1 VGRVQSIV
9 ARVNQRLTIQLAATF
24 LAGST
29 LLSAFLGIYRDSLLN
44 SAYYHTYKV
53 GIDAYTAAFAIPD
66 FMFYILVSGAL
77 SVTFIPVFT
86 KRLATGNRKSAW
98 ELSSSL
104 INMMAVLT
112 MVASI
117 LIIIFAGPL
126 VKLVAYGLNE
136 QGQALAI
143 SMMRVIA
150 VNPFLFAIATVIAS
164 MQQAIGRYTVFALAP
179 ILYNI
184 GIITGVLWFT
194 GGITI
199 FGHQVFAGGIM
210 GVALGVV
217 LGSILQLIVSS
228 LGLIGIGFDYNFK
241 VYWKNKGFR
250 QVLKLL
256 PPRSLDQGM
265 DYIIGIFEYNIAS
278 RLGQG
283 TLRAYQQATTLHM
296 MPVNLIG
303 VAISTA
309 AFPTMSEDLA
319 LGNFAKFKSGLQKML
334 RVIIWLA
341 LPVAVMTF
349 VARNYVVSFIVRG
362 GDPLISGLLGALVGA
377 ILFRTVYHIVAR
389 GFYAQSDTKTPLYIS
404 IVSII
409 LDVSLALWFCF
420 TLNMGPYGLA
430 IAQSIVAFVEVV
442 LLLAI
447 IDRRIPGK
455 LFDRDMWEAIFRMAS
470 AAGITAVVGYIMVNL
485 FQLQKSDFSVV
496 QTIPKF
502 TLIVTVGLSVYLYI
516 SYLFKLKEAEPV
528 IARLRVIFF
537 NNIVGKHRK

>member
-1 VGRVQSIV
+1 MGRVQSIV
-9 ARVNQRLTIQLAATF
+9 ARVNQRLTIQLAASF

-29 LLSAFLGIYRDSLLN
+29 LLSAFLGMYRDSLLN

-104 INMMAVLT
+104 INLMALMT
-112 MVASI
+112 IIASV

-126 VKLVAYGLNE
+126 VKLVGAGLNE

-164 MQQAIGRYTVFALAP
+164 MQQAIGRYTFFALAP

-184 GIITGVLWFT
+184 GIITGVLWFS

-241 VYWKNKGFR
+241 IYWKNKGFR

-319 LGNFAKFKSGLQKML
+319 LGNYAKFKAGLQKML

-341 LPVAVMTF
+341 LPVAVLTF

-389 GFYAQSDTKTPLYIS
+389 GFYAQKDTKTPLYIS
-404 IVSII
+404 IVSIV

-420 TLNMGPYGLA
+420 TLGMGPYGLA
-430 IAQSIVAFVEVV
+430 IAQSIVAFIEVA
-442 LLLAI
+442 LLLTI
-447 IDRRIPGK
+447 INRRIPGK
-455 LFDRDMWEAIFRMAS
+455 LFDRNMFEAIFRMAS
-470 AAGITAVVGYIMVNL
+470 AAGITAVVGYVMVNL
-485 FQLQKSDFSVV
+485 FQLQKSDFSIV
-496 QTIPKF
+496 QTVPKF
-502 TLIVTVGLSVYLYI
+502 TLIAGVGLLVYLYI
-516 SYLFKLKEAEPV
+516 SHLFRLAEAEPV
-528 IARLRVIFF
+528 IARLKAIFF
-537 NNIVGKHRK
+537 NNIVGKHRR